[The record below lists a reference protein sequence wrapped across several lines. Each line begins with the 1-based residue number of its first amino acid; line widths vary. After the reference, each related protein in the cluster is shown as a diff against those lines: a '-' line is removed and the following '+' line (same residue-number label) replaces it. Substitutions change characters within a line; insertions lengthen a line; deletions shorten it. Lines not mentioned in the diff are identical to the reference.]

1 MSSHKEHKEEMI
13 ELCAAY
19 ALGTIEEKD
28 RKRLEAHLAEG
39 CPECETAL
47 REFGYGA
54 TLLAAS
60 APRVLPLPGLRE
72 RALAAVTSEQGA
84 AEHGTRDRGA
94 AVPGGS
100 GAPGAAKVL
109 RLPRTGRPGWFAW
122 TGWIVAAVMIISSGT
137 FYESTGRLRAILRA
151 READLNGTAR
161 DLAVER
167 QWGGVLTSPI
177 ARVADLAPAAPLAG
191 ETSGIRG
198 RAVYDPAT
206 RRAVVVLTNATAPD
220 SQSFQ
225 LWAVRGLST
234 TSMGVI
240 HPDEHGAAVLRLE
253 SAGEPT
259 TLTAF
264 AVSLEPKGGSPDKTA
279 PSGPVV
285 LMGPLRESPRGPSRG

>member
-1 MSSHKEHKEEMI
+1 MSAHKEEMV

-28 RKRLEAHLAEG
+28 RKRLEAHLADG
-39 CPECETAL
+39 CAECETAL

-72 RALAAVTSEQGA
+72 RAFAALSSEEGA
-84 AEHGTRDRGA
+84 PQPGTRERGA
-94 AVPGGS
+94 AVSGGS
-100 GAPGAAKVL
+100 GAEGAKVL
-109 RLPRTGRPGWFAW
+109 RLPRKGRPGWFAW
-122 TGWIVAAVMIISSGT
+122 TGWIAAAILLVSSGT

-151 READLNGTAR
+151 READLNSTAR

-167 QWGGVLTSPI
+167 QWSGVLASPI
-177 ARVADLAPAAPLAG
+177 ARVADLAPPAPLAG

-198 RAVYDPAT
+198 RAVYDPAS
-206 RRAVVVLTNATAPD
+206 RRAVIVLTNAAAPD

-225 LWAVRGLST
+225 LWALRGLSP
-234 TSMGVI
+234 TSLGVI

-264 AVSLEPKGGSPDKTA
+264 AVSLEPKGGSPARTG